1 MEFRARMARFAAC
14 IFISAFLLFQVQPFI
29 CKVILPWF
37 GGSSSVWA
45 TCVAFF
51 QTVLFGGYLY
61 AHLSATYLSRKQQ
74 GFVHAALLLSA
85 MIFLPVL
92 PGDQWKPV
100 SGADSPLFQIVK
112 LLAATVGLPFF
123 VLASNGPLVQSWF
136 ARDFPGRSPYRLYAL
151 SNIGS
156 LLALAS
162 YPFVIEPIFKLRE
175 QSWIWSGLFAGF
187 AILCGSCA
195 IFYRKESEIIPA
207 PEIPTPPA
215 PSKPVPELDADGSA
229 TNTGGINYDFPP
241 IPEVPKLLRLQPTPG
256 DRLLWVLLPACAS
269 LMLVATTNQLSQDV
283 AVVPFLWILPLAI
296 YLISFIFT
304 FESDRWYLRPAWGI
318 AMVTALGGAYSALH
332 YGVDMNLFAQVSIH
346 SGVLLTGCMICH
358 GELVR
363 LKPHPKF
370 LTSFYLMLSF
380 GGALGGIAA
389 TFGAPLIF
397 SDIWEYPLGLL
408 GCATLLLVIFARDPA
423 SLLYRG
429 RAPGVWLVLILMLSG
444 ASYAFYEKMT
454 WLGKYA
460 IARSRNFYGVLK
472 VNDHR
477 PKTESPYRTLMHGRI
492 NHGTQ
497 YFSPEYE
504 KVPVTYYGEESGVGI
519 AVRVLREVQT
529 QRGLQIGVVGL
540 GTGTMAAWGRP
551 GDTVRFY
558 DINPEVIRLSAD
570 YFTYTA
576 NAESKVDIVLGDAR
590 LMIEREVAMPP
601 EKSPA
606 RLDILALDAFSSDAI
621 PLHLLTK
628 EAFETYWKRVRD
640 DGIIAVHIS
649 NRYLD
654 LYPLVCGLA
663 KASNRHTLYIDAES
677 DSVNEQSTWV
687 LVTSNEKYIAN
698 DLMQRHVSVPDKI
711 KPPLVFTD
719 DYSNLYRILKK

>member
-1 MEFRARMARFAAC
+1 MARFAAC

-37 GGSSSVWA
+37 GGSSSVWG

-61 AHLSATYLSRKQQ
+61 AHLSASYLSRKQQ

-85 MIFLPVL
+85 LIFLPVL

-175 QSWIWSGLFAGF
+175 QSWIWSGLFAAF
-187 AILCGSCA
+187 ALLCGSCA
-195 IFYRKESEIIPA
+195 LFYRKESEIVAA

-215 PSKPVPELDADGSA
+215 PPAPQLEADSSSA
-229 TNTGGINYDFPP
+229 SNTGGIAYDFPP
-241 IPEVPKLLRLQPTPG
+241 IPVVAKPPRLRPTSG
-256 DRLLWVLLPACAS
+256 DRLLWILLPACAS
-269 LMLVATTNQLSQDV
+269 LLLVATTNQLSQDV

-304 FESDRWYLRPAWGI
+304 FESDRWYYRPAWGV
-318 AMVTALGGAYSALH
+318 AMATALGGAYAALH
-332 YGVDMNLFAQVSIH
+332 YGVDLNLIAQVCIH

-370 LTSFYLMLSF
+370 LTSFYLLLSF

-389 TFGAPLIF
+389 TFGAPLFF

-408 GCATLLLVIFARDPA
+408 GCAALLLVIFARDPS

-429 RAPGVWLVLILMLSG
+429 RIPGVWLILILTFMG
-444 ASYAFYEKMT
+444 ASYAFYEKVT
-454 WLGKYA
+454 GLGKYA

-477 PKTESPYRTLMHGRI
+477 PMTDAPHRTLMHGRI

-519 AVRVLREVQT
+519 AVRVLREVGPQ
-529 QRGLQIGVVGL
+529 QGLQIGVVGL
-540 GTGTMAAWGRP
+540 GTGTMAAWGRM

-576 NAESKVDIVLGDAR
+576 NAESKIDIVLGDAR
-590 LMIEREVAMPP
+590 LMIEREAATPP
-601 EKSPA
+601 ETRPA
-606 RLDILALDAFSSDAI
+606 RLDVLALDAFSSDAI
-621 PLHLLTK
+621 PLHLLTT
-628 EAFETYWKRVRD
+628 EAFETYWKRVKD
-640 DGIIAVHIS
+640 DGIVAVHIS
-649 NRYLD
+649 NRFLD
-654 LYPLVCGLA
+654 LYPLVRGLA
-663 KASNRHTLYIDAES
+663 EASHRQAIYIDADGEG
-677 DSVNEQSTWV
+677 VNEQNTWV
-687 LVTSNEKYIAN
+687 LVTNNQKYITN
-698 DLMQRHVSVPDKI
+698 TLMQQHASDPEST